1 MFYSLENRP
10 NIKAQNP
17 EFGVGKLAQ
26 RLAQH
31 WKLMNTTQKHPYQLM
46 ARKDKERYESELKAY
61 KKGMYTGTGLT
72 ARQVAHSVT
81 GRTIPPPA
89 SQTNSSSSR
98 PTSQTSQLPSLA
110 SPVNEEGSP
119 PSGDELDQLC
129 EFYQW
134 WSLLFSSIN
143 PHAVESI
150 LVVSCVNKRQTVLSY
165 YCCIT
170 HHSFNHLLYFIYY
183 IWKSRFYYPF
193 RL

>member
-1 MFYSLENRP
+1 MHMRIHTHTHTHTHIHSLNSLNTHMHTYTHTHSHTHRSAFMFYSLENRP

-31 WKLMNTTQKHPYQLM
+31 WKLMNSTQKHPYQLM

-89 SQTNSSSSR
+89 THSNSSSSSR
-98 PTSQTSQLPSLA
+98 PTSQTSQLPPLA
-110 SPVNEEGSP
+110 SPVDEEGSP

-129 EFYQW
+129 EFYQ
-134 WSLLFSSIN
+134 
-143 PHAVESI
+143 
-150 LVVSCVNKRQTVLSY
+150 
-165 YCCIT
+165 
-170 HHSFNHLLYFIYY
+170 
-183 IWKSRFYYPF
+183 
-193 RL
+193 